1 MLLGCVLIVTIATR
15 LGRRCGGVLCC
26 LVASGVVALLVHG
39 VLDRRRCARLCARAT
54 TPTSATV
61 GVASCCGGL
70 VGAMGGTVTAVVTNW
85 GLLGLLRPII

>member
-39 VLDRRRCARLCARAT
+39 VLDRHRCARLCARAT
-54 TPTSATV
+54 TPTSTAV
-61 GVASCCGGL
+61 GVAGCCGGL
-70 VGAMGGTVTAVVTNW
+70 VGAMGGTVVTNW